1 MMDERKFL
9 HDLEDRGQGWGRVV
23 IIDHFKEFGMKRVGV
38 VLSRV
43 EWALEIHRALY
54 CYNR

>member
-1 MMDERKFL
+1 MMNERKFL

-23 IIDHFKEFGMKRVGV
+23 IIDHFKEFGIKRVGV